1 MRNVSTYGRLERDE
15 LEAELVEVTGA
26 LAAEYISIGSDLAD
40 QHRDFLQDY
49 VRSAGSSVAAKNR
62 EAQYNSMEITQQI
75 IHSRAKINSLTLC
88 RDLLVFLMLSRKPG
102 EVPFPAVAAFDEE
115 GMANA

>member
-1 MRNVSTYGRLERDE
+1 MRNVSTYGKLERDE
-15 LEAELVEVTGA
+15 LQAELVEVTGA
-26 LAAEYISIGSDLAD
+26 LAEEYSSIGSDLAD

-49 VRSAGSSVAAKNR
+49 VRSPGSSVAAKNR
-62 EAQYNSMEITQQI
+62 EAQYNSMDITQQI

-88 RDLLVFLMLSRKPG
+88 RDLLVFLLISREPG
-102 EVPFPAVAAFDEE
+102 AIPFPNVAAFDEE